1 MRWSPRVVRASWD
14 WEIFEGRAPTHAS
27 QVFSANLGNF
37 LEHFWDKEQGVFNL
51 DLEDE
56 ILKGCVLSHGGE
68 IVHERFK
75 NA

>member
-1 MRWSPRVVRASWD
+1 MVTKGGAC
-14 WEIFEGRAPTHAS
+14 IIGLGNFEGRAATHAS

-37 LEHFWDKEQGVFNL
+37 LEHFWDKEEKAFPI

-56 ILKGCVLSHGGE
+56 ILKGCVLSHEGK

-75 NA
+75 NH